1 MKIINLIFKLKNFSN
16 ILFDQAIVSGSNFLL
31 SIFILRFLG
40 TEIFGIFSFLWLFIL
55 FLNSIQMSL
64 IISPMMSNF
73 PKQNYKNRNKYLSGI
88 FLYQILF
95 CLFFGTLL
103 ILFINIG
110 GNKFNN
116 FNISKFSYSL
126 VFLFIFMQLQQ
137 FFRRLSFLNKDYN
150 KAIISDLISYSILFI
165 LIIYFEISKL
175 LNLDLLI
182 WLLGISFFFGNII
195 FILDIF
201 KFKINF
207 FNFLNSFCNNWKI
220 SKWLFLTSLLQWFSG
235 NFWIINTGLILGP
248 YALGVLRACQTIINI
263 TNLAFQS
270 FENLFPSKFSEIY
283 INKGKKHFKEY
294 FINFIKNGLV
304 YIVLTIIFIIFF
316 SKKILIIVFGLD
328 ISQYS
333 KILIYLSLILP
344 ITFLIFPITYSLRTV
359 GKTKYIFIGYL
370 LSSLFTLSFSNI
382 IISKLDMPG
391 TVLGLFISSIIVLLV
406 TFYSYKKNIE

>member
-1 MKIINLIFKLKNFSN
+1 METHVKKKKIPLV
-16 ILFDQAIVSGSNFLL
+16 LFDQIIVSGSNFLL

-40 TEIFGIFSFLWLFIL
+40 AEVFGVFTFLWLFIL
-55 FLNSIQMSL
+55 FFNSIQMSL
-64 IISPMMSNF
+64 IISPMMTNLVKYDQNQKNNF
-73 PKQNYKNRNKYLSGI
+73 ISGI
-88 FLYQILF
+88 FLQQIIF
-95 CLFFGTLL
+95 CLLASILLNLFFNFYGDY
-103 ILFINIG
+103 I
-110 GNKFNN
+110 NN
-116 FNISKFSYSL
+116 FNISKFSFSITI
-126 VFLFIFMQLQQ
+126 LFIFTQLQQ

-150 KAIISDLISYSILFI
+150 RAIISDLISYSILFI
-165 LIIYFEISKL
+165 LIIYFETTEL

-182 WLLGISFFFGNII
+182 WLIGISFFFGNII
-195 FILDIF
+195 FIFNIF
-201 KFKINF
+201 KFRVNF
-207 FNFLNSFCNNWKI
+207 FNFLSSFSNNWKI

-283 INKGKKHFKEY
+283 INKGKKEFKKY
-294 FINFIKNGLV
+294 FIKFIKKGLA
-304 YIVLTIIFIIFF
+304 YIVLTIIIIIFF
-316 SKKILIIVFGLD
+316 SKKILIIFFGFE

-333 KILIYLSLILP
+333 KILIYLSFILP

-359 GKTKYIFIGYL
+359 EKTKYIFIGYL

-382 IISKLDMPG
+382 IISKFDMPG
-391 TVLGLFISSIIVLLV
+391 TVLGLFLSSIIVLLV

>member
-1 MKIINLIFKLKNFSN
+1 METHVKKKIPLV
-16 ILFDQAIVSGSNFLL
+16 LFDQIIVSGSNFLL

-40 TEIFGIFSFLWLFIL
+40 AEIFGVFTFLWLFIL
-55 FLNSIQMSL
+55 FFNSIQMSL
-64 IISPMMSNF
+64 IISPMMTNLVKYDQNQKNNF
-73 PKQNYKNRNKYLSGI
+73 ISGI
-88 FLYQILF
+88 FLQQIIF
-95 CLFFGTLL
+95 CLFTSLL
-103 ILFINIG
+103 LNLVFNFYGDYI
-110 GNKFNN
+110 NN
-116 FNISKFSYSL
+116 FNISKFSFSITI
-126 VFLFIFMQLQQ
+126 LFIFTQFQQ

-150 KAIISDLISYSILFI
+150 RAIISDLISYSILFI
-165 LIIYFEISKL
+165 LIIYFEITEL
-175 LNLDLLI
+175 FNLELLI

-195 FILDIF
+195 YIFNIF

-207 FNFLNSFCNNWKI
+207 FYFLSSFRNNWKI

-304 YIVLTIIFIIFF
+304 YIVLTIIFFIFF

-370 LSSLFTLSFSNI
+370 SSSLFTLSFSNI
-382 IISKLDMPG
+382 IISKFDMPG
-391 TVLGLFISSIIVLLV
+391 TVLGLFLSSIIVLLV

>member
-1 MKIINLIFKLKNFSN
+1 METHVKKKIPLV
-16 ILFDQAIVSGSNFLL
+16 LFDQIIVSGSNFLL

-40 TEIFGIFSFLWLFIL
+40 AEIFGVFTFLWLFIL
-55 FLNSIQMSL
+55 FFNSIQMSL
-64 IISPMMSNF
+64 IISPMMTNLVKYDQNQKNNF
-73 PKQNYKNRNKYLSGI
+73 ISGI
-88 FLYQILF
+88 FLQQIIF
-95 CLFFGTLL
+95 CLFTSLL
-103 ILFINIG
+103 LNLVFNFYGDYI
-110 GNKFNN
+110 NN
-116 FNISKFSYSL
+116 FNISKFSFSITI
-126 VFLFIFMQLQQ
+126 LFIFTQFQQ

-150 KAIISDLISYSILFI
+150 RAIISDLISYSILFI
-165 LIIYFEISKL
+165 LIIYFEITEL
-175 LNLDLLI
+175 FNLELLI

-195 FILDIF
+195 YIFNIF
-201 KFKINF
+201 KFKVNF
-207 FNFLNSFCNNWKI
+207 FYFLSSFRNNWKI

-304 YIVLTIIFIIFF
+304 YIVLTIIFFIFF

-370 LSSLFTLSFSNI
+370 SSSLFTLSFSNI
-382 IISKLDMPG
+382 IISKFDMPG
-391 TVLGLFISSIIVLLV
+391 TVLGLFLSSIIVLLV